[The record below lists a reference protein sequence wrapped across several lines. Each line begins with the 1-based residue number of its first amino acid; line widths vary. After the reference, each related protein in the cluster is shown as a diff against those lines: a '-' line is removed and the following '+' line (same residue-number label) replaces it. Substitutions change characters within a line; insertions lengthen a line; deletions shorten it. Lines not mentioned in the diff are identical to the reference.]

1 MCPMYKTQG
10 ENHFL
15 QQRLLIKVY
24 RPLGVANIPFKCI
37 FFSSISRV
45 FFQYCPCCYT
55 LQSSDFSQLFSTR
68 PIFFLSTVMP
78 KTSSSSPYNTI
89 CKYFYRVPHLS
100 LVSWQFGAL
109 SVYMLLPTAQ
119 FRHVTLTARR
129 SRLALRM
136 VVQPSFTTWT
146 PGYISF

>member
-24 RPLGVANIPFKCI
+24 RPLGVANIPFKVI
-37 FFSSISRV
+37 FFLR
-45 FFQYCPCCYT
+45 FPGCFYCLCCYT
-55 LQSSDFSQLFSTR
+55 LQSYDFSPLFSTC